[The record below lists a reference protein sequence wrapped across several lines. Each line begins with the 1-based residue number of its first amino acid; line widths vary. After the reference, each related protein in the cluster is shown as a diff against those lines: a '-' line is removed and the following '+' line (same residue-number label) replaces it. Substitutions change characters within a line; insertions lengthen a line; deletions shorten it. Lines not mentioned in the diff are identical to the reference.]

1 MSSRYVPGTGAFRPK
16 LMVVGD
22 FPSKKDSIKGEPF
35 SDHSG
40 HILDE
45 MLRKAGSSL
54 DETYR
59 TNVMKFMPPFGDP
72 KKYHLVGMNI
82 EDGQRELWET
92 EIKELQPNC
101 ILVLGELALNAVTG
115 RSGIQNYRGS
125 ILQANDG
132 RTKVVC
138 SLHPSQ
144 LYSKFTGGS
153 TTADDED
160 SEGNTTGGLDYVWTK
175 LISADVKRAVDEA
188 NNGPDINLPIR
199 DLRVC
204 NNSLDLHRFF
214 DLYSSYKRVAVDIES
229 INCIPVCIGFA
240 FTRNHA
246 ISVPLLKSIGNIELT
261 PMSMGELVSCWRMMD
276 DKLRTLDVVGHNFK
290 YDEFKLSL
298 ARFFIPNVV
307 SDTLIKLR
315 VLFPELPEKK
325 LATAVS
331 LWTREPYYK
340 EEGKEFKLGKSPI
353 SQLFLYNAKDCA
365 LEIEVDEETDKDLD
379 EMERLY
385 SVPLRSYY
393 YDYMMKKHKFYLA
406 MEQNGFAV
414 DHQRQSELITKYIN
428 LQNEEHAKLVGLI
441 GHEINVKSS
450 PQKVALLRELKL
462 PVYKKN
468 PTSEDSFVKMMSTH
482 CKGNDGKK
490 KQDIIESLLE
500 ETRIRDQRSRYIN
513 FSPDYD
519 GRCKTSFNISATETC
534 RSSTG
539 VLKKPIRP
547 RKMGLA
553 FHTISKHGRLAKDI
567 RSMFVPDKGKV
578 LLQADGSQFQARVVA
593 VLAEDWDLLKAFDT
607 IDLHRRTA
615 GLIFGYTHEL
625 ILTPERIPGVDDMEK
640 DGPERFCGKTTR
652 HAGNFDMKEGR
663 FQQEVNTAA
672 QKAGIRLSI
681 SKWKAKQMLD
691 AFHRASPKIK
701 GKFHADVQAAIIST
715 RVLIDPFGGV
725 RVFNGRMTEEL
736 YKEAYANIPQRTEA
750 HQIQQAALRIYDEV
764 RDVEG
769 VCFVSENHDS
779 LTMSVP
785 ENNWEIYARLMR
797 KELQKPI
804 DFSTYCT
811 LKRDIQLVIPVDVEI
826 SDTNYAEFRKVKL

>member
-1 MSSRYVPGTGAFRPK
+1 MSSPNYVGGTGAFEPK
-16 LMVVGD
+16 LMIVGD
-22 FPSKKDSIKGEPF
+22 YPSKRDNNKGEPF

-40 HILDE
+40 HFLDE
-45 MLRKAGSSL
+45 CLRKAGSSL

-72 KKYHLVGMNI
+72 KKYHLAGMSI

-92 EIKELQPNC
+92 EIKVINPNC
-101 ILVLGELALNAVTG
+101 ILVLGEIALNAVTG

-132 RTKVVC
+132 KTKVVC

-144 LYSKFTGGS
+144 LYSKFTS
-153 TTADDED
+153 SNSNSEDDE
-160 SEGNTTGGLDYVWTK
+160 EGENKGGLDYVWTK
-175 LISADVKRAVDEA
+175 LILADIKRAVDESHSC
-188 NNGPDINLPIR
+188 DINLPIR
-199 DLRVC
+199 DLRVA
-204 NNSLDLHRFF
+204 NNSLDLYRFF
-214 DLYSSYKRVAVDIES
+214 ETYSGYKRVAVDIES
-229 INCIPVCIGFA
+229 INCIPVCVGFA
-240 FTRNHA
+240 FTRHHA
-246 ISVPLLKSIGNIELT
+246 ISVPILKNIGGIELT
-261 PMSMGELVSCWRMMD
+261 DMSMGELVSCWRMID
-276 DKLRTLDVVGHNFK
+276 DKLRALDVVGHNFK

-298 ARFFIPNVV
+298 ARFKIPNVI

-379 EMERLY
+379 EMASLY
-385 SVPLRSYY
+385 NVPLRSYY
-393 YDYMMKKHKFYLA
+393 YDYMMKKHKFYLN

-414 DHQRQSELITKYIN
+414 DHNRQKELITKYIN
-428 LQNEEHAKLVGLI
+428 LQNVEHEKLTALI

-450 PQKVALLRELKL
+450 PQKISLLRELKL

-482 CKGNDGKK
+482 CKGTDGKK

-567 RSMFVPDKGKV
+567 RSMFIPDKGKV

-593 VLAEDWDLLKAFDT
+593 VLSEDWDLLKAFDT

-625 ILTPERIPGVDDMEK
+625 ILTPTFIPIVDEMDK
-640 DGPERFCGKTTR
+640 DGPERFAGKKTR

-663 FQQEVNTAA
+663 FQQEVNTDA
-672 QKAGIRLSI
+672 QKARIKMSI
-681 SKWKAKQMLD
+681 SKWKAKTMLD

-701 GKFHADVQAAIIST
+701 GKFHADIQAAIISS

-725 RVFNGRMTEEL
+725 RVFNGRMGEEL

-764 RDVEG
+764 QSIEG

-785 ENNWEIYARLMR
+785 EKDVMLYAKLMK
-797 KELQKPI
+797 KEMESPI

-811 LKRDIQLVIPVDVEI
+811 LKRDIQLVIPVDCEVA
-826 SDTNYAEFRKVKL
+826 DVNYAEFRKVKF